1 MKCKFSLLVAA
12 VTFAVAFAAVSCSKE
27 GTTGD
32 DPQDTG
38 SVLTVSPTEVSV
50 SGAGGTY
57 SVDYIVTG
65 SATGYIETI
74 ADDSWVHSFS
84 VDESAGT
91 ISFVVEANTDEA
103 SRQTQVTVL
112 YSEAE
117 NAAVFTVVQDTYDP
131 AKVLLS
137 DFQDSS
143 WSAYMVEF
151 DKEETY
157 AMYVGI
163 ESKYP
168 TGISITAW
176 EFAQEYAEQWNVLN
190 PYNPIS
196 PEDAMSF
203 EFSAESNAY
212 CSIVFGGERITLNE
226 GYIVGTSILRMN
238 GEFEFDESTGIMTVY
253 DTANSLYNRE
263 EQILLTKDG
272 DDLLFRVL
280 YVSSWGDIMTEYYGT
295 NWYLSFNFYN
305 PYATSLY
312 SIWGYLQYRLTKVE
326 E

>member
-1 MKCKFSLLVAA
+1 MKNKFCLLVASALA
-12 VTFAVAFAAVSCSKE
+12 VLAAMSCSKE
-27 GTTGD
+27 EGTTEDKTPDG
-32 DPQDTG
+32 P
-38 SVLTVSPTEVSV
+38 SVLTISSTEVSAL
-50 SGAGGTY
+50 GAGGTY

-65 SATGYIETI
+65 SSTGYIETI

-91 ISFVVEANTDEA
+91 ISFVVDANTGEA
-103 SRQTQVTVL
+103 SRQTRVTVL

-117 NAAVFTVVQDTYDP
+117 DAAVFTVVQDTYDP
-131 AKVLLS
+131 TKVLLS

-143 WSAYMVEF
+143 WSAYVAEF
-151 DKEETY
+151 DKEETL
-157 AMYVGI
+157 AMYI
-163 ESKYP
+163 NPESGYP

-176 EFAQEYAEQWNVLN
+176 EFAQDYANRWNVLY

-196 PEDAMSF
+196 PEDAMEV
-203 EFSAESNAY
+203 EFSEEANAY
-212 CSIVFGGERITLNE
+212 CSIVFGGDRITLNE
-226 GYIVGTSILRMN
+226 GYISGSSILRIN

-295 NWYLSFNFYN
+295 NWYLSLNFYDPN
-305 PYATSLY
+305 REYLY
-312 SIWGYLQYRLTKVE
+312 SFHGYIQYRLTRTE
-326 E
+326 